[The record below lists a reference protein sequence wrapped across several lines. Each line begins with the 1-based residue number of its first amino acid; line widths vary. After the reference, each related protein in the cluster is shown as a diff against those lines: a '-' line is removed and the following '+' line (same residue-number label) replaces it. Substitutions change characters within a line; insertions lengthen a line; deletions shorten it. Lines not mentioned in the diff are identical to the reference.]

1 MNAIVP
7 HNFDELQL
15 IAKAMASSKYFQDT
29 NQEAQ
34 ALVKV
39 LAGREMGLGPF
50 ASMTGI
56 HIIQGRPALGANLIA
71 SLIKN
76 DPRYN
81 YKVVK
86 LDNTACSIDFYENG
100 EMIGNS
106 TFTLEDARKAQ
117 TKNLDKFPKNMLFA
131 RAISNGAK
139 WYTPGIFGG
148 SPVYTPEELGANT
161 DEDGNIIEGQF
172 VETTTVKTTA
182 SATNG
187 HSNGNGEKPPRYTPE
202 ALRDA
207 LIKSAGMHRANAV
220 QITATDRNMI
230 AVNLE
235 ACFAGDADSE
245 HKRHVVLN
253 YFFGV
258 DSVKA
263 LDEGQVTAVKRWLN
277 VTKDDGGEWRPNA
290 EAAKEARA
298 VYRAALIAEGQQELI
313 PT

>member
-172 VETTTVKTTA
+172 VETTTVKTA
-182 SATNG
+182 APATNG

-207 LIKSAGMHRANAV
+207 LTKSAGMHRANAV

-263 LDEGQVTAVKRWLN
+263 LDEGQVTAVKRWLA
-277 VTKDDGGEWRPNA
+277 VTKDDDGEWRPNA
-290 EAAKEARA
+290 EAVKEAKA

-313 PT
+313 PA